1 MIQTQRYPTIY
12 KNPTP
17 TAVPNLSW
25 RRCAFTLV
33 TCTANLHSTHSSG
46 AAPHPFST
54 PAPNTPDTCAQS
66 ALHLHQPRPG
76 TRKTGNG
83 RQAADDGRQR
93 TAMGDYGRDRG
104 WGLGRARLRFLFSG
118 CLERP
123 LLHNGHFQDGTVGCS
138 DKARHIRHFA
148 IINVSRI
155 VLGKVAECIR
165 GLR

>member
-12 KNPTP
+12 KIPTP

-33 TCTANLHSTHSSG
+33 TCAANLHSTHSSG

-54 PAPNTPDTCAQS
+54 PAPKAPYTCTNQDPAH
-66 ALHLHQPRPG
+66 A
-76 TRKTGNG
+76 
-83 RQAADDGRQR
+83 RQATGGRRR

-104 WGLGRARLRFLFSG
+104 WGLGRARLRFLFCG